1 VELSSWRRPAI
12 FGWLQETGN
21 ISDDELY
28 RTFNCG
34 FGMAVVVAQDDAQR
48 AMDLLRA
55 HGEDAWIAGRIEAGE
70 RRVVLAG

>member
-1 VELSSWRRPAI
+1 
-12 FGWLQETGN
+12 
-21 ISDDELY
+21 
-28 RTFNCG
+28 
-34 FGMAVVVAQDDAQR
+34 MAVVVAQDDAQR